1 MITEDKLRSES
12 AKDLAQM
19 AKSKGVQG
27 WHAMRKEELIKALLR
42 LAKKKA
48 TAKKSAA
55 KSSKAAAKPE
65 KSRSATSRTTARTK
79 SGPAKSKATAKRT
92 NPRVV
97 GKIREIQ
104 KRRFEAKDIAFF
116 REQMSASEEPKKD
129 RIILFVRDPFWL
141 QAYWEITKDAVE
153 RAKVALAE
161 HWHGAQ
167 PILRLLENEDEGVT
181 GSTEQPVRDIPIHG
195 GVNNW
200 YIDVKNP
207 PSSYRVQLGYKAANG
222 KFQAISQSNRVRTP
236 VPGSSDDVDHN
247 WTDLSELGDRL
258 YSLSGGFED
267 GSSVELKEVF
277 EEKLRR
283 PMNRSALSRYG
294 VAGVPGQSE
303 LEFVVDAELLVFGQ
317 THPNAQVNIAN
328 EPVKLRP
335 DGSFTVRMS
344 LPDRRQVLPVTSSSF
359 DGTQIH
365 TTVLAIERNTKVMEP
380 MSKEPCDDF

>member
-19 AKSKGVQG
+19 ARSKGVQG
-27 WHAMRKEELIKALLR
+27 WHAMRKEELIKELLR
-42 LAKKKA
+42 LAKKAAAK
-48 TAKKSAA
+48 KKSAA
-55 KSSKAAAKPE
+55 AASARVSGKSTKTGK
-65 KSRSATSRTTARTK
+65 TTRPA
-79 SGPAKSKATAKRT
+79 AKSKTTKEKAPVKRT

-104 KRRFEAKDIAFF
+104 RRRFEAKDIAFF

-141 QAYWEITKDAVE
+141 QAYWEITKSAVE

-181 GSTEQPVRDIPIHG
+181 GSTEQAVRDIPIHG

-207 PSSYRVQLGYKAANG
+207 PSSYRIQLGYKAVNG
-222 KFQAISQSNRVRTP
+222 KFQMIAQSNRVRTP
-236 VPGSSDDVDHN
+236 VPGSSDHVDHN

-258 YSLSGGFED
+258 YSLSGGFEE

>member
-1 MITEDKLRSES
+1 MITEAKLRSES

-27 WHAMRKEELIKALLR
+27 WHAMRKEELIKELLK
-42 LAKKKA
+42 LAKRKA
-48 TAKKSAA
+48 TAKKKSAA
-55 KSSKAAAKPE
+55 KSSTTTASPSAKSTRSSKSLRSGSKTAPPKKKAKP
-65 KSRSATSRTTARTK
+65 
-79 SGPAKSKATAKRT
+79 T
-92 NPRVV
+92 NPRIV
-97 GKIREIQ
+97 GKIRNIQ

-141 QAYWEITKDAVE
+141 QAYWEITKGAVE

-207 PSSYRVQLGYKAANG
+207 PSSYRIQLGYKAVNG
-222 KFQAISQSNRVRTP
+222 RFQMIAQSNRVRTP
-236 VPGSSDDVDHN
+236 VPGSSDHVDHN

-267 GSSVELKEVF
+267 GGSVELKEVF

-294 VAGVPGQSE
+294 VAGVPGQGE

>member
-1 MITEDKLRSES
+1 
-12 AKDLAQM
+12 
-19 AKSKGVQG
+19 
-27 WHAMRKEELIKALLR
+27 MRKEELIKELLR

-48 TAKKSAA
+48 AAKKSA
-55 KSSKAAAKPE
+55 KSAPTKTSRSSSVKSPATTKSANVKAKP
-65 KSRSATSRTTARTK
+65 K
-79 SGPAKSKATAKRT
+79 AKRT
-92 NPRVV
+92 SPRVV

-104 KRRFEAKDIAFF
+104 KRHYEAKDIAFF
-116 REQMSASEEPKKD
+116 REQMSASEEPKND

-141 QAYWEITKDAVE
+141 QAYWEITKSAVD

-161 HWHGAQ
+161 HWHGAK
-167 PILRLLENEDEGVT
+167 PILRLLENEDDGVT
-181 GSTEQPVRDIPIHG
+181 GSTEQAVRDIPIHG

-207 PSSYRVQLGYKAANG
+207 PSSYRVMLGYLAANG
-222 KFQAISQSNRVRTP
+222 KFQTIAQSNRVRTP
-236 VPGSSDDVDHN
+236 VPGSSDHVDHN

-258 YSLSGGFED
+258 YSLSGGFEE
-267 GSSVELKEVF
+267 GSSGDLKDVF

-294 VAGVPGQSE
+294 VAGVPGQGE

-317 THPNAQVNIAN
+317 THANAQVNIAN

>member
-1 MITEDKLRSES
+1 
-12 AKDLAQM
+12 M
-19 AKSKGVQG
+19 ARSKGVQG
-27 WHAMRKEELIKALLR
+27 WHAMRKEELIKELLR
-42 LAKKKA
+42 LAKKAAAK
-48 TAKKSAA
+48 KKSAA
-55 KSSKAAAKPE
+55 AASARVSGKSTKTGK
-65 KSRSATSRTTARTK
+65 TTRPA
-79 SGPAKSKATAKRT
+79 AKSKTTKEKAPVKRT

-104 KRRFEAKDIAFF
+104 RRRFEAKDIAFF

-141 QAYWEITKDAVE
+141 QAYWEITKSAVE

-181 GSTEQPVRDIPIHG
+181 GSTEQAVRDIPIHG

-207 PSSYRVQLGYKAANG
+207 PSSYRIQLGYKAVNG
-222 KFQAISQSNRVRTP
+222 KFQMIAQSNRVRTP
-236 VPGSSDDVDHN
+236 VPGSSDHVDHN

-258 YSLSGGFED
+258 YSLSGGFEE

-303 LEFVVDAELLVFGQ
+303 LEFVVDAELLVFVQ